1 MLRRIFSKSIDRNIV
16 SQKPH
21 GFTLIELLVVVAII
35 AILAAM
41 LLPALSQAREKAR
54 QAKCMSNL
62 KQFGVM
68 WYMYADDYDG
78 WLCPPSSE
86 YLGSSFFVPYPVLMR
101 NYLND
106 PKITNATWSEISGN
120 YRGGNSILQCP
131 SNKNP
136 MYYAMCPHYGMNYFP
151 WIYVTHPGDY
161 PTFVPVWHK
170 DSQIK
175 KASKVL
181 LLMDSAPIAVYYSY
195 SVSDNPSTWGNWH
208 NNGMNLLMFDGHVE
222 WWSYDQLKGVS
233 QTYQQIQ
240 EPPWYSH

>member
-1 MLRRIFSKSIDRNIV
+1 
-16 SQKPH
+16 
-21 GFTLIELLVVVAII
+21 VVAII

-86 YLGSSFFVPYPVLMR
+86 YLGSSFVVPYPVLMR

-106 PKITNATWSEISGN
+106 PKITNATWSGISGN
-120 YRGGNSILQCP
+120 YRGGTSILQCP
-131 SNKNP
+131 SNRNP

-195 SVSDNPSTWGNWH
+195 SVSNNPSTWGNWH

-222 WWSYDQLKGVS
+222 WWSYNQLKGVS